1 MATPIAYDT
10 VRLLLGSL
18 AATPRGI
25 DRVDLRYARYF
36 FETWPG
42 DCVGTLPT
50 PWGVRWYD
58 RTRVL
63 KLLHRVEELWSET
76 IQPYEDGV
84 LRQIKIRLAANHER
98 RSANDCKRSRRIN
111 PMSRLFNVLSITG
124 FSFGGSVV
132 RSVPENSIYVNV
144 GHISLKVPYIVSW
157 LKHRRDVK
165 SVFMLHDVIPLE
177 HPEFF
182 PLGEYQLHGK
192 MVEHTARYASGL
204 IVPTA
209 A

>member
-58 RTRVL
+58 RQRVL
-63 KLLHRVEELWSET
+63 QELDRLEQLWLET
-76 IQPYEDGV
+76 
-84 LRQIKIRLAANHER
+84 
-98 RSANDCKRSRRIN
+98 
-111 PMSRLFNVLSITG
+111 
-124 FSFGGSVV
+124 V
-132 RSVPENSIYVNV
+132 RSDEDHVLGRIKRRLSGRHEPQHPATGKDRRQVADPGVERQAGGEQQQRVGGDWHHDCGTLGRPRGRVN
-144 GHISLKVPYIVSW
+144 
-157 LKHRRDVK
+157 R
-165 SVFMLHDVIPLE
+165 
-177 HPEFF
+177 
-182 PLGEYQLHGK
+182 
-192 MVEHTARYASGL
+192 
-204 IVPTA
+204 
-209 A
+209 

>member
-58 RTRVL
+58 AEGVRHFRGGLLDATAGTRGG
-63 KLLHRVEELWSET
+63 
-76 IQPYEDGV
+76 EDG
-84 LRQIKIRLAANHER
+84 LKAQKRMRDEWR
-98 RSANDCKRSRRIN
+98 RSS
-111 PMSRLFNVLSITG
+111 
-124 FSFGGSVV
+124 
-132 RSVPENSIYVNV
+132 
-144 GHISLKVPYIVSW
+144 
-157 LKHRRDVK
+157 
-165 SVFMLHDVIPLE
+165 
-177 HPEFF
+177 
-182 PLGEYQLHGK
+182 
-192 MVEHTARYASGL
+192 
-204 IVPTA
+204 
-209 A
+209 